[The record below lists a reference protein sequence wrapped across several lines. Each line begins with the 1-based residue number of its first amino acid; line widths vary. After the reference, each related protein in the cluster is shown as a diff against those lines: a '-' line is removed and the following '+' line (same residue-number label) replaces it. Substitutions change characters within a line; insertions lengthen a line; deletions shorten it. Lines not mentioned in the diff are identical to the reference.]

1 MLIPRMRNWV
11 ATNYPGTKIGIT
23 EYNWGAD
30 DFMNGATAEADILGI
45 FGRESLDLATRW
57 TAPNA
62 GTPAY
67 NAFKFY
73 RNYDGNK
80 STFGDVNAH
89 CVVPNPDE
97 LSAFSAVRSSDGAL
111 TVMVI
116 NKDLTNETPALIS
129 ITNFSGKTT
138 AQVWQMTAAHTNAI
152 LRLADVSVTSGVI
165 SNSLPPQSVTLFI
178 VPASTTNTN
187 PPMLHFS
194 GQTLWLNGV
203 SGSKYI
209 FQSSNNL
216 RLWTN
221 ISTNTLTSNSFSIPI
236 TFSNLSQ
243 QYFRTVLSP

>member
-1 MLIPRMRNWV
+1 
-11 ATNYPGTKIGIT
+11 
-23 EYNWGAD
+23 
-30 DFMNGATAEADILGI
+30 
-45 FGRESLDLATRW
+45 
-57 TAPNA
+57 
-62 GTPAY
+62 
-67 NAFKFY
+67 
-73 RNYDGNK
+73 
-80 STFGDVNAH
+80 
-89 CVVPNPDE
+89 
-97 LSAFSAVRSSDGAL
+97 
-111 TVMVI
+111 
-116 NKDLTNETPALIS
+116 
-129 ITNFSGKTT
+129 
-138 AQVWQMTAAHTNAI
+138 MTAAHTNAI